1 MLHHLAKWKRYLTN
15 GAFRRSLNY
24 QIPPTINPARADAS
38 HYLTTA
44 TIVQGEAKYIREFVA
59 FHKLVGVDHMLIFM
73 DGGFDP
79 PTHAALLDFVATGFV
94 KLISWPRFMKDRN
107 NQFLAYQYAVAEMR
121 GKTTWL
127 AMIDADEF
135 LFAPTSADL
144 KNELRKREHL
154 GALAVYSHTFGTGGV
169 NHIPEGGLVTEALT
183 KRGSRD
189 HVKNRT
195 QRTIAKPEAVK
206 AIRSANSCVLKGTSY
221 LGWDEAGVAVK
232 ATGEP
237 GHPCQALRINHYF
250 TRAEEDF
257 RTKLERQYFGKS
269 KRHKKMDTKRAEAS
283 DGSLSIEDDFAL
295 APYLPELKKLM
306 RPS

>member
-1 MLHHLAKWKRYLTN
+1 MLYHLAKLKRYLTD
-15 GAFRRSLNY
+15 GAFRRSLKY
-24 QIPPTINPARADAS
+24 HIPPTVNPAHTDAP

-44 TIVQGEAKYIREFVA
+44 TIVHGEAKYIREFVA

-73 DGGFDP
+73 DGGFDR
-79 PTHAALLDFVATGFV
+79 PTHDAIHDFIATGFV
-94 KLISWPRFMKDRN
+94 KLISWPRFIKDRN

-144 KNELRKREHL
+144 KSELRRLEHL
-154 GALAVYSHTFGTGGV
+154 SALAVYSHTFGTGGV
-169 NHIPEGGLVTEALT
+169 DHIPEGGLVTETLT

-189 HVKNRT
+189 HFKNRT
-195 QRTIAKPEAVK
+195 QRTIAKPEAVR
-206 AIRSANSCVLKGTSY
+206 AIRSANTCVLKGTFF

-232 ATGEP
+232 ATGEA
-237 GHPCQALRINHYF
+237 GHPSQALRINHYF
-250 TRAEEDF
+250 TRAEADL
-257 RTKLERQYFGKS
+257 RIKLERQYFGKS
-269 KRHKKMDTKRAEAS
+269 KRHTKMDTKRAEAS
-283 DGSLSIEDDFAL
+283 DGSLSVEDDFAL
-295 APYLPELKKLM
+295 APYLPDLKKLM